1 MITGTSP
8 MDVGR
13 HRKAVV
19 DRLLEDL
26 VVAVADCFESDPV
39 LSWDAYKYLSMLVLT
54 LPRRFIFKNG
64 PLLVLT
70 QMHVLV
76 GTAPI
81 SRRVLKVL
89 DRQRW
94 AFLKSWPTPERRSQL
109 EEGSVCA
116 IVVGLDALVTVLTLT
131 IPQYLQFR
139 DYECA
144 LLTNGASQL

>member
-54 LPRRFIFKNG
+54 LPRRFYFQKR
-64 PLLVLT
+64 
-70 QMHVLV
+70 
-76 GTAPI
+76 GTLGA
-81 SRRVLKVL
+81 
-89 DRQRW
+89 
-94 AFLKSWPTPERRSQL
+94 
-109 EEGSVCA
+109 
-116 IVVGLDALVTVLTLT
+116 DANA
-131 IPQYLQFR
+131 R
-139 DYECA
+139 A
-144 LLTNGASQL
+144 GRNGANFAARAQSAGSAALGLSEELAAT